1 MLAVLSI
8 ALPVFGLI
16 LIGGCAG
23 KSGFLGRDATGALN
37 MFVVYLSLPA
47 VMFQVMAHIPLRN

>member
-16 LIGGCAG
+16 LTGWGAG
-23 KSGFLGRDATGALN
+23 RARLLGRDATGALN
-37 MFVVYLSLPA
+37 LA
-47 VMFQVMAHIPLRN
+47 VMPG